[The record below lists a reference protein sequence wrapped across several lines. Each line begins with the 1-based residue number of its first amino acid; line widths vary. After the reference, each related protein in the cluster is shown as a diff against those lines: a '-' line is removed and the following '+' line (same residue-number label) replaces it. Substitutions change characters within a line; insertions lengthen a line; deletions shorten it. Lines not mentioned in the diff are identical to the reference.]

1 MLSEPAQTAKLQ
13 MTKRGPDAPRLDI
26 DLDAVRRN
34 FRRVRALAP
43 NAEPWPVVKANAYG
57 VGAREVVQVLRRE
70 GARAYFSATLGEAET
85 LRDAAAGAPI
95 YLLNGLPAGTARD
108 VAALGARP
116 VINSRAQLREWLTVA
131 KERPCAL
138 QLDTGINRTGMPQA
152 EFDAAMGAGE
162 IAALKLDL
170 FMSHLACADEQAHPM
185 NEAQLA
191 RFLSQAA
198 RLPGIRLSLSAS
210 AGTTLP
216 SRFHLDV
223 TRPGVGLYGGN
234 PLSGAKNPFE
244 PVLLLSAP
252 VLQLRD
258 IKPGETV
265 GYSGTFTAQRPTR
278 IATIAIGYADGMPR
292 ALSNKGVAMIEGV
305 RVPYVGRVSMD
316 LITLDVTDV
325 PGCAVGSAVEL
336 LNHQYTVDD
345 MAEAA
350 ETPPYEVLNRLGW
363 RYQRVWHGGDA
374 P

>member
-1 MLSEPAQTAKLQ
+1 MLSEPAQTAALQ
-13 MTKRGPDAPRLDI
+13 NSKQGPVGPRLDI

-43 NAEPWPVVKANAYG
+43 GAEPWPVVKANAYG
-57 VGAREVVQVLRRE
+57 IGAREVVRVLRRD
-70 GARAYFSATLGEAET
+70 GAHSFFTATLAEAEA
-85 LRDAAAGAPI
+85 LKDVAQGAPI

-108 VAALGARP
+108 VAASGARP

-131 KERPCAL
+131 RDRPCAL

-152 EFDAAMGAGE
+152 EFDAAMSAGE
-162 IAALKLDL
+162 ISALKLDL

-210 AGTTLP
+210 AGATLP
-216 SRFHLDV
+216 ARFHLDV

-234 PLSGAKNPFE
+234 PLAGAANPFE
-244 PVLLLSAP
+244 PVLRLSAP
-252 VLQLRD
+252 ILQLRD
-258 IKPGETV
+258 IRPGETV
-265 GYSGTFTAQRPTR
+265 GYGGTFTAQRPTR
-278 IATIAIGYADGMPR
+278 IATIAIGYADGVPR
-292 ALSNKGVAMIEGV
+292 ALSGKGEAIVAGA
-305 RVPYVGRVSMD
+305 RVPYAGRVSMD

-325 PGCAVGSAVEL
+325 PSCAVGSEVEL

-350 ETPPYEVLNRLGW
+350 GTPPYEVLNRLGW
-363 RYQRVWHGGDA
+363 RYQRNWHCGDA